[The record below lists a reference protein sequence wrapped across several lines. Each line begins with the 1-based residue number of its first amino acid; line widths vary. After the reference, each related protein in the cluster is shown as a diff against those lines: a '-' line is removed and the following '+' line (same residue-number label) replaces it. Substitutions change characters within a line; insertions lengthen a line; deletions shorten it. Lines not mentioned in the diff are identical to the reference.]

1 MHGVIGEFL
10 ASDPVRGVMAIVAFF
25 VMIAI
30 LRGLSSLDLFSR
42 EK

>member
-1 MHGVIGEFL
+1 MHGLIGEFL

-25 VMIAI
+25 AMIAI
-30 LRGLSSLDLFSR
+30 LRGLSSLDIFSG